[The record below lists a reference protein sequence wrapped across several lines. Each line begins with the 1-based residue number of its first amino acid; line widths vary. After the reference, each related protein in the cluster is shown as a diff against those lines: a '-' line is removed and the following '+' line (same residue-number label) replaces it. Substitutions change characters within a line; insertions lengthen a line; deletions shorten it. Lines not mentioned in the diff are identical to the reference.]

1 VIIMTKGLASFSLA
15 PALACA
21 VALTTLAGCGTAQ
34 ESVPPV
40 ASLDVTLSRTRIALG
55 SPVDMQYRFTVAPD
69 APALAASRVFVHF
82 LDVDNELMWTDDHEP
97 PTPISAWK
105 PGETIEYERT
115 LFAPVWYPY
124 VGPGRIV
131 AGLYNPADN
140 ARLPLS
146 GTDRGDRSYTAAE
159 IELLPQTENV
169 FLIFKDGW
177 HAAEVAGDNQ
187 SVEWQWMKK
196 EATIDFRNPR
206 TGVTLYFKAD
216 NPARLPGG
224 ASQVELRI
232 GEAVIATVPIGAE
245 ERPIERIPISAA
257 QLGESE
263 MVELRLVADRTLVPA
278 LEPAANSG
286 DTRELG
292 ARVFHAFVQPD

>member
-1 VIIMTKGLASFSLA
+1 MSY
-15 PALACA
+15 PALR
-21 VALTTLAGCGTAQ
+21 TTLGAVTGAALLALAAACGSAPDTA
-34 ESVPPV
+34 PPV
-40 ASLDVTLSRTRIALG
+40 ASLDLTMSRARIALG

-69 APALAASRVFVHF
+69 APTLGATRVFVHF
-82 LDVDNELMWTDDHEP
+82 LDVDEELMWTDDHEP
-97 PTPISAWK
+97 PTPVSSWK
-105 PGETIEYERT
+105 PGDVIEYERT

-131 AGLYNPADN
+131 VGLYNPEDN

-146 GTDRGDRSYTAAE
+146 GVDRGDRSYTAAE

-177 HAAEVAGDNQ
+177 HPAEVASDNP

-206 TGVTLYFKAD
+206 ADAVLYFRAD
-216 NPARLPGG
+216 NPAGVPAA

-232 GEAVIATVPIGAE
+232 GETVLATVPVGTE
-245 ERPIERIPISAA
+245 ERPIDRIPISAA

-263 MVELRLVADRTLVPA
+263 MVELRLVADRTFVPA
-278 LEPAANSG
+278 LESG
-286 DTRELG
+286 GGSDTRELG
-292 ARVFHAFVQPD
+292 ARVFNVFLQPK